1 MILPRGSIITL
12 DNGTTS
18 GALSEHGREPI
29 SMSVERIGSKER
41 MLNGTMRAGFVAN
54 KYTLDISWTMLPS
67 VESMIAD
74 NGYGAKW
81 IKDFYEET
89 TGTVAV
95 DLLYDGT
102 HVSFDALMTSFSYN
116 IQKRSQGGFDLVD
129 VSLTLEE
136 V

>member
-1 MILPRGSIITL
+1 VILPRGSIITV
-12 DNGTTS
+12 DNGTTN

-54 KYTLDISWTMLPS
+54 KYTLDISWSMLPS
-67 VESMIAD
+67 DDNMIAD
-74 NGYGAKW
+74 TGHGAKW

-102 HVSFDALMTSFSYN
+102 HVAFDALMTSFSYN